1 MKKIFAAL
9 GIVTFAV
16 VGCDDSS
23 SASSNDDSGVESSSS
38 EAVFSSSS
46 SEQFFVPS
54 EYRTCDQKYEGK
66 FLLYQYDVVISIY
79 ESTWGVNT
87 DFYKCENGK
96 WLGPL
101 DTAPENETGGDVI
114 RVVSSKDLSSSEGE
128 RWECNAENEG
138 HVESWS
144 LLMHACKRC
153 PIVRTPDRYARC
165 EQGDWVVCGIPDL
178 RPSPVFNPDEYRTCD
193 QKYEGRYL
201 LYQYSATYWMYSPY
215 STEVKTILGA
225 YYKCENGKWSE
236 FSYVAPENKTG
247 GDVVLVVT
255 SDDVVLSDDV
265 FPNYQKEKIIRS
277 VLECNAENEGLL
289 QYSYGLTEYSY
300 QSTMLEQQISVGT
313 EVSVVSVARCE
324 QGDWVLCAPSSS
336 SSLFSSSSGDATESS
351 SSVAASSSSH
361 EILVGPCKTET
372 EDNCEYGTLT
382 DERDGKTYKT
392 VKIHN
397 KWWMAEN
404 LDYADSAKTPSLEG
418 KSWCY
423 ADDPENCAKY
433 GRLYIWSAATAACP
447 DKWHLPDHD
456 EWYGLLLAV
465 GGYTTAGVV
474 LKSQSGWSSGENSV
488 SGTDAFGFNALPA
501 GIMFGNGTFNGLG
514 DGTDFWSTEES
525 LGGVVAFYLSFD
537 YEYAGL
543 LNYDKNYA
551 FSVRC
556 VMD

>member
-1 MKKIFAAL
+1 MKKFSAVLCGVVACFAFLLCACNTDST
-9 GIVTFAV
+9 IADPSASTN
-16 VGCDDSS
+16 SS
-23 SASSNDDSGVESSSS
+23 SETAVSSSS
-38 EAVFSSSS
+38 FN
-46 SEQFFVPS
+46 PDG
-54 EYRTCDQKYEGK
+54 YRTCDQKYEGK
-66 FLLYQYDVVISIY
+66 FLLYQYDVVISIF

-153 PIVRTPDRYARC
+153 PMVHTPDRYARC
-165 EQGDWVVCGIPDL
+165 EQGDWVVCDIPDL

-201 LYQYSATYWMYSPY
+201 LYQYSATYRMYSPY

-265 FPNYQKEKIIRS
+265 FPNYQKKIIQS

-289 QYSYGLTEYSY
+289 QYSYGWVQPPL
-300 QSTMLEQQISVGT
+300 STGTWREQI
-313 EVSVVSVARCE
+313 SVARCE
-324 QGDWVLCAPSSS
+324 QGDWVVCEAPSSS

-433 GRLYIWSAATAACP
+433 GRLYIWSAATVACP

-525 LGGVVAFYLSFD
+525 LGGVVAFYLSYD

>member
-23 SASSNDDSGVESSSS
+23 SASSNDDPGVESSSS

-54 EYRTCDQKYEGK
+54 EYRTCDKKYEGK
-66 FLLYQYDVVISIY
+66 FLLYQYRETLDALY
-79 ESTWGVNT
+79 GTYRVNT
-87 DFYKCENGK
+87 VFYKCKNGK
-96 WLGPL
+96 WSGPSA
-101 DTAPENETGGDVI
+101 TSPENLTEGDVI
-114 RVVSSKDLSSSEGE
+114 RVAPDD
-128 RWECNAENEG
+128 WECDAENEG
-138 HVESWS
+138 QVQSWS
-144 LLMHACKRC
+144 YMMFVVPHS
-153 PIVRTPDRYARC
+153 PMGSTP
-165 EQGDWVVCGIPDL
+165 
-178 RPSPVFNPDEYRTCD
+178 
-193 QKYEGRYL
+193 
-201 LYQYSATYWMYSPY
+201 TYY
-215 STEVKTILGA
+215 
-225 YYKCENGKWSE
+225 
-236 FSYVAPENKTG
+236 
-247 GDVVLVVT
+247 
-255 SDDVVLSDDV
+255 
-265 FPNYQKEKIIRS
+265 
-277 VLECNAENEGLL
+277 
-289 QYSYGLTEYSY
+289 
-300 QSTMLEQQISVGT
+300 
-313 EVSVVSVARCE
+313 ARCE
-324 QGDWVLCAPSSS
+324 QGDWVLCEPEGSSS
-336 SSLFSSSSGDATESS
+336 SREKSKSSSSKNEESSSSEKSSSGDATESS

-433 GRLYIWSAATAACP
+433 GRLYIWSAATVACP

-525 LGGVVAFYLSFD
+525 LGGVVAFYLSYD

-556 VMD
+556 VKD